1 MSEWFKVQPW
11 KGCVREIA
19 PRVRIPLSAPIEES
33 CKENFLFLFKFAR
46 IRTGGIAKATVFAFA
61 RPGVIAEYPAKHNLP
76 RSESLFMRQSNKE
89 NFLFLFKFA
98 RIRMVEK
105 QTPDNKNYLVF
116 KVIFYIQLTK
126 IFYLLFRLHSIRRF
140 RHIAQQTVLR

>member
-76 RSESLFMRQSNKE
+76 RSESLFLRQSKKVVKRTFFFYLNLQGFEWWKSKPLIIKIT
-89 NFLFLFKFA
+89 LFL
-98 RIRMVEK
+98 R
-105 QTPDNKNYLVF
+105 
-116 KVIFYIQLTK
+116 
-126 IFYLLFRLHSIRRF
+126 
-140 RHIAQQTVLR
+140 